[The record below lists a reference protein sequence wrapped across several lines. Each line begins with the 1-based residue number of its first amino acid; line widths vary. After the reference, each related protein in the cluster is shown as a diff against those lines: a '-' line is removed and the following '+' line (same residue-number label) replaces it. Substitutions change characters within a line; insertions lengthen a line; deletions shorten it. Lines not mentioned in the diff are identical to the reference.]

1 MKLLYP
7 KNALE
12 SPVTLD
18 MIIENSDVVYLE
30 NSKVRITVG
39 KKEPII
45 HEYLHKPSQGKLL
58 GEVYMPRRS
67 SIGLSVCKQADV
79 IPTNLTEVSFEPK
92 FTEDT
97 ANYHVTVTYE
107 KGKAVEFDLSFV
119 LKDNGLSVKFGN
131 VVENGDFHLISVSMP
146 NLVTVKA
153 EGKQAKLGFPVEAG
167 RLVDVATAPNRSM
180 KFKIDWLNPLLAEF
194 VYNDKVIGVLE
205 TDSLENQMRNSIYGS
220 EDERY
225 CSLSLDFIYRL
236 REYDLVEYGHLIPA
250 RDPKYHLLV
259 QESSEASISII
270 GDYDG
275 EISWVDATKFIRD
288 KINVSIDPLY
298 ADKLVYKI
306 FLDEPGQRDITTFPE
321 ALELFT
327 KIAYLTD
334 FTPQIVY
341 LVGWQYTG
349 HDTGYPSVDKV
360 NEKLGG
366 YKSLVKLM
374 EEAAKFNVVVSFHDN
389 YDDAYMTNPGWDPET
404 ISRDSEGHLMA
415 AGVWNSGQSY
425 LISNYKYAV
434 KSGLQRVRDTLKQYP
449 IRVSYHIDVLSGS
462 FKGGRR
468 YDFNPESPAAA
479 KKNLE
484 GKFMI
489 IKEFNKHGVD
499 VTTEDFS
506 SLFVG
511 QVSWFLNLCV
521 RDNVYY
527 RNEEEI
533 PLIPFIYHSKVGYG
547 GLGGDGKSGIMKSLL
562 YGAASFRSLRAP
574 FRNMHSITDR
584 FYLVILPWNKLYG
597 KKMDSYLKEGTV
609 EKVTYEDGSC
619 VEIDSE
625 AKKYVVQVNGEVIS
639 KDFTCFIPKEDNV
652 YLGYS
657 KDSGLFSYPI
667 PRHWKKGQGVKVVK
681 LGEDG
686 KTETISFQLKNG
698 LLSFSAESGTPYKIT
713 FEPNS

>member
-1 MKLLYP
+1 
-7 KNALE
+7 
-12 SPVTLD
+12 
-18 MIIENSDVVYLE
+18 
-30 NSKVRITVG
+30 
-39 KKEPII
+39 
-45 HEYLHKPSQGKLL
+45 
-58 GEVYMPRRS
+58 
-67 SIGLSVCKQADV
+67 
-79 IPTNLTEVSFEPK
+79 
-92 FTEDT
+92 
-97 ANYHVTVTYE
+97 
-107 KGKAVEFDLSFV
+107 
-119 LKDNGLSVKFGN
+119 
-131 VVENGDFHLISVSMP
+131 
-146 NLVTVKA
+146 
-153 EGKQAKLGFPVEAG
+153 
-167 RLVDVATAPNRSM
+167 
-180 KFKIDWLNPLLAEF
+180 LLAEF

-225 CSLSLDFIYRL
+225 CSLSLDFIHRL

-259 QESSEASISII
+259 QESSEASISVI
-270 GDYDG
+270 GDYDNDG
-275 EISWVDATKFIRD
+275 ETSWVDAAKFIRD

-306 FLDEPGQRDITTFPE
+306 FLDEPGQKDITTFPE
-321 ALELFT
+321 AQELFT
-327 KIAYLTD
+327 KIAHLTD
-334 FTPQIVY
+334 FAPQIVY

-366 YKSLVKLM
+366 HKSLVKMM

-389 YDDAYMTNPGWDPET
+389 YDDTYMANPGWDPET
-404 ISRDSEGHLMA
+404 VSRDTEGHLMA
-415 AGVWNSGQSY
+415 AGVWNSGQCY
-425 LISNYKYAV
+425 LISNYKYAI
-434 KSGLQRVRDTLKQYP
+434 KSGLERVRDTLRRYP
-449 IRVSYHIDVLSGS
+449 IKISYHIDVLSGS

-468 YDFNPESPAAA
+468 YDFNPESPVAA

-489 IKEFNKHGVD
+489 IDEFNKHGVD

-511 QVSWFLNLCV
+511 KVSWFLNLCV

-533 PLIPFIYHSKVGYG
+533 PLIPFIYHSKVSFG
-547 GLGGDGKSGIMKSLL
+547 GIGGEGKSGIMKSLL

-574 FRNMHSITDR
+574 FRSMHNITDR
-584 FYLVILPWNKLYG
+584 FFLVVLPWNKLYG
-597 KKMDSYLKEGTV
+597 KKMDSYRKEGTV

-619 VEIDSE
+619 VEVDHE
-625 AKKYVVQVNGEVIS
+625 AKKYVVQVNSEVIS

-657 KDSGLFSYPI
+657 KDGGLFSYPV
-667 PRHWKKGQGVKVVK
+667 PRRWKKGEGVKVVK

-686 KTETISFQLKNG
+686 KTKPISVQLKNG

>member
-1 MKLLYP
+1 MTI
-7 KNALE
+7 KNRE
-12 SPVTLD
+12 
-18 MIIENSDVVYLE
+18 VVNLE
-30 NSKVRITVG
+30 NSQVRITVG

-45 HEYLHKPSQGKLL
+45 HEYLHKPSHGKLL

-67 SIGLSVCKQADV
+67 SFGLSLCKQADL
-79 IPTNLTEVSFEPK
+79 IPTNLMEVSFEPK
-92 FTEDT
+92 FTKVK
-97 ANYHVTVTYE
+97 ANYHITVTYE
-107 KGKAVEFDLSFV
+107 KNKAVELDLIFV
-119 LKDNGLSVKFGN
+119 LTNNGLSVKFSN
-131 VVENGDFHLISVSMP
+131 VVENEDFHLINISMP
-146 NLVTVKA
+146 NLITVKA
-153 EGKQAKLGFPVEAG
+153 GGKKAKLGFPAEVG
-167 RLVDVATAPNRSM
+167 RLVDVATAPNRSV

-205 TDSLENQMRNSIYGS
+205 TDSLENQMRNSIYGLD
-220 EDERY
+220 DERY

-270 GDYDG
+270 GDYDNDG
-275 EISWVDATKFIRD
+275 EISWVDAAKFIRD
-288 KINVSIDPLY
+288 KINVSINPLY
-298 ADKLVYKI
+298 ADKLIYKI
-306 FLDEPGQRDITTFPE
+306 FLDEPGQKDITTFPE

-327 KIAYLTD
+327 KIAYLSD
-334 FTPQIVY
+334 FAPQIVY

-366 YKSLVKLM
+366 YKSLVKLI
-374 EEAAKFNVVVSFHDN
+374 EEASKFNVVVSFHDN
-389 YDDAYMTNPGWDPET
+389 YDDAYMSNPGWDPET

-434 KSGLQRVRDTLKQYP
+434 KSGLQRVHDTLKRFP
-449 IRVSYHIDVLSGS
+449 IRISYHIDVLSGS

-489 IKEFNKHGVD
+489 IEEFNKQGVD

-511 QVSWFLNLCV
+511 KVSWFLNLCV

-533 PLIPFIYHSKVGYG
+533 PLIPFIYHSKAGYG
-547 GLGGDGKSGIMKSLL
+547 GLGGDSKSGIMRSLL

-574 FRNMHSITDR
+574 FRNLHSISDMY
-584 FYLVILPWNKLYG
+584 YLVILPWNKLYG

-609 EKVTYEDGSC
+609 EKVTYEDGGC

-625 AKKYVVQVNGEVIS
+625 AKKYVVQVNGRVIS
-639 KDFTCFIPKEDNV
+639 KDFTCFIPKEDNI

-657 KDSGLFSYPI
+657 KDGGLFRYPI
-667 PRHWKKGQGVKVVK
+667 PRHWEKGQGIKVFK
-681 LGEDG
+681 LSEDG
-686 KTETISFQLKNG
+686 KTEPINFQLNKG
-698 LLSFSAESGTPYKIT
+698 LINFTAEPGTPYKIT
-713 FEPNS
+713 FDPL